1 MRQRQGGDA
10 MRVLPMISTMLVL
23 VGWLSLPAVGQEPTV
38 AGNWTGT
45 ADGIAG
51 SRPAHQTFT
60 MVLAQNGHHVSGTY
74 TTKFEV
80 VGREGTVRVSG
91 TFTDNKLSL
100 TLGKRGRLQATV
112 NGDWMTGA
120 LERGNN
126 NPLRVSASRAQ

>member
-1 MRQRQGGDA
+1 MRT
-10 MRVLPMISTMLVL
+10 VSMISTMLAL
-23 VGWLSLPAVGQEPTV
+23 VGWLSMVAAGQEQTV

-51 SRPAHQTFT
+51 IRPAHQTFT
-60 MVLAQNGHHVSGTY
+60 MMLVQNGHDVSGTY

-80 VGREGTVRVSG
+80 AGREGTVRVSG
-91 TFTDNKLSL
+91 TLTDNKLSL
-100 TLGKRGRLQATV
+100 TLGTQGRLQATV
-112 NGDWMTGA
+112 NGDSMIGS